1 MSVDTFLFVLSLMS
15 NRSLTVTGFH
25 RHGGDD
31 DHTRANAYDY
41 YPGILLYNSTV
52 EDIVMAA
59 SPGMSFWVPW
69 FSSLFH
75 TDFAQ
80 IFEDSRLIQMEGLL
94 YASILYVQPQMARF
108 ALDNF
113 GLHALYFVSN
123 FIIRVPKSH
132 FTTAE
137 QVVQTVPRAVCLMGV
152 HLRLQFPGQFY
163 SYSVEQTIRVVV
175 PFLKEIQKT
184 KPTVF
189 GFASDS
195 PFMEAAFKKV
205 FKKNVRVTAAIR
217 AADFDHDSALID
229 IAFLEMC
236 DDCLLSYR
244 SRREGGPGR
253 TSSRRRRL
261 GFFRSQTLRRA
272 RSRCSSIDGTTTT
285 GRLQGGSRS
294 ARTPSAQ
301 CGSST
306 SGYSFECVAGA
317 LHDGEMCD
325 QVQ

>member
-31 DHTRANAYDY
+31 DHSRANAYDY

-75 TDFAQ
+75 TDFSQ
-80 IFEDSRLIQMEGLL
+80 IFENSRLIQMEGLL

-152 HLRLQFPGQFY
+152 HLRLQYPGQFY
-163 SYSVEQTIRVVV
+163 SYLVEQTIRVAV

-244 SRREGGPGR
+244 S
-253 TSSRRRRL
+253 TFSFAVASRRGTRAYFIEKEAT
-261 GFFRSQTLRRA
+261 GIFQIANSQ
-272 RSRCSSIDGTTTT
+272 
-285 GRLQGGSRS
+285 
-294 ARTPSAQ
+294 
-301 CGSST
+301 
-306 SGYSFECVAGA
+306 AGA
-317 LHDGEMCD
+317 LSMLFHRWDHNDWQTARRFEVSEDSERTMRFFYKWLLI
-325 QVQ
+325 